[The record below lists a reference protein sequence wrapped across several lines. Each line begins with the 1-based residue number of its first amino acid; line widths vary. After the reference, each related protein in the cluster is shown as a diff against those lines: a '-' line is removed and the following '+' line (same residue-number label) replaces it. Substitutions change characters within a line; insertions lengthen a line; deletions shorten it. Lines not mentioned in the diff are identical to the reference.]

1 MHVLCISSLTD
12 HTVGHSILTAR
23 TYISVCIT
31 YVSRCGWSWTVQRF
45 VFAISD
51 RNCRKPVTPKNIAMY
66 RNHLGILSNENEY
79 FSTQPI
85 FSIDTVRRED
95 GRRKEERQTN
105 KTGDH
110 QSCSI
115 CCCCVGEDTVSRV
128 CVSIMQTSHRIPAH
142 RHQIKKTA

>member
-1 MHVLCISSLTD
+1 
-12 HTVGHSILTAR
+12 
-23 TYISVCIT
+23 
-31 YVSRCGWSWTVQRF
+31 
-45 VFAISD
+45 
-51 RNCRKPVTPKNIAMY
+51 MY

-115 CCCCVGEDTVSRV
+115 CCCCCCCVGEDTVSRV

-142 RHQIKKTA
+142 RHQIKKQHNGPIANGSNNAIMTKFTRQLALVGIVDDIMIRLNRTHSLTHCCA